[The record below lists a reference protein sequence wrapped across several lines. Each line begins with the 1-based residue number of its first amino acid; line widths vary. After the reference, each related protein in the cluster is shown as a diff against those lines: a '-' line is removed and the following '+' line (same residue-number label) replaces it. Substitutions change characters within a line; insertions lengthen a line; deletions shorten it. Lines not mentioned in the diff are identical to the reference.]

1 MRQYFTVNS
10 TQCIVYKT
18 ILYSKTYTVHI
29 VYEIILYSAVRQ
41 CSLRRPPLPQR
52 PQECQAALPAANLH
66 SVLLLQC
73 TSGCCTA
80 PCGTWSACIS
90 PFCQAVFLGPAKQY
104 FSAEALQQHCRE
116 RPQGMSGL
124 GRREA
129 PPPATNAGPD
139 ALCKQEMKMHKNA
152 KR

>member
-66 SVLLLQC
+66 PVLLLQC

-90 PFCQAVFLGPAKQY
+90 LFGQAVFLGPAKQY
-104 FSAEALQQHCRE
+104 FSAEAALQQHCRE
-116 RPQGMSGL
+116 RAQGMSGL
-124 GRREA
+124 GRGGASCNQCRSRR
-129 PPPATNAGPD
+129 P
-139 ALCKQEMKMHKNA
+139 L
-152 KR
+152 